1 MNARILLFSLLFV
14 CYQEQVFGTTTP
26 GRLITLG
33 TAITETVDAL
43 GAGASIVATDVT
55 SEYPTYVKKLPKISR
70 NRSISVEG
78 LMQYKPNLI
87 LAPEGDISAAVLNQL
102 KKAGLKVVIIKQ
114 DFSVKGAERFIMDI
128 ANALTIKEKGETLVQ
143 QTKKK
148 LVAALQQVNANKKT
162 KLKVLFIYARGAGS
176 MTVAGRESNMD
187 AIIGL
192 SGGRNA
198 VQEFTQ
204 FKPYSTEAMI
214 KANPDVILL
223 FDFGVS
229 SLGGT
234 EAILKMPGVKL
245 TNAGKNKR
253 IVSVDGNLMIN
264 FAARL
269 PEAILDLFAKLYP
282 A

>member
-1 MNARILLFSLLFV
+1 MNARIFLLSLLFF
-14 CYQEQVFGTTTP
+14 CYREPAYGFTTP
-26 GRLITLG
+26 TRIITLG

-43 GAGASIVATDVT
+43 GAGAHIVATDVT
-55 SEYPTYVKKLPKISR
+55 SEYPAYVKKLPKISR

-78 LMQYKPNLI
+78 LMQFKPNLI
-87 LAPEGDISAAVLNQL
+87 LAPEGDISAAVLHQL
-102 KKAGLKVVIIKQ
+102 KKAGLKVVIISQ
-114 DFSVKGAERFIMDI
+114 EFSVKGAERFIMDI
-128 ANALTIKEKGETLVQ
+128 ANAIIAKEKGETLVQ
-143 QTKKK
+143 ETKKK
-148 LVAALQQVNANKKT
+148 LVHVQQQVNAAKKT
-162 KLKVLFIYARGAGS
+162 KLKVLFIYARGAGN

-187 AIIGL
+187 AIINL

-204 FKPYSTEAMI
+204 FKPYSTEAMV

-223 FDFGVS
+223 FDFGIS

-234 EAILKMPGVKL
+234 DAILKMPGVKL

-253 IVSVDGNLMIN
+253 IVSVDGNLMVN

-269 PEAILDLFAKLYP
+269 PEAIHDLFSKLYP